1 MTLHTPGEQ
10 VHHHEA
16 ALRDS
21 EVEIGR
27 LAHHGGIDGPG
38 PLHRDGHGSVAGF
51 LAVTE
56 YDQEATAPTALSA
69 ARSRAALSIA
79 ATDAFASPEP
89 RP

>member
-1 MTLHTPGEQ
+1 MTLHSSGKQ

-27 LAHHGGIDGPG
+27 LAHHGGIDGPS

-56 YDQEATAPTALSA
+56 YDQEATTPD
-69 ARSRAALSIA
+69 RAFGGHVTSGAQH
-79 ATDAFASPEP
+79 
-89 RP
+89 RGN